1 MPAFFK
7 AFVYAW
13 SGICHALKTQRN
25 MKVHALMSIFAVLLS
40 WVLNLNSLE
49 WGLLCLTLGMVICA
63 EMLNSALEYT
73 LDLISL
79 EQQPQIKHAKDM
91 AAGAVLIVS
100 IIAAIMGLILWGNK
114 IYLLIS
120 RLVN

>member
-1 MPAFFK
+1 
-7 AFVYAW
+7 
-13 SGICHALKTQRN
+13 